1 MSIINSIRSQLAPIH
16 PQGYPFIG
24 GFALASLIL
33 FLIWTPLGWIGT
45 LATAWCAYF
54 FRDPVRVTPLRE
66 GLVVSPADG
75 RVSRVVNAVPPPE
88 LGLSERPL
96 PRISIFM
103 SVFDCHVNRSP
114 MSGRIERMVYRAGKF
129 INADLDKASEDNERN
144 ALIIATARARIG
156 VVQIAGLVARRIV
169 PFVREGQTI
178 VAGDRIGMIRFGSRL
193 DVYLPEGGRAL
204 VAEGQ
209 TAIAGETVLADLA
222 VTDAGRSYQGWLTA
236 ESPAWRYRARSAILP
251 IMTFSPFDPDR
262 LAIRRRRFRAI
273 PVRMLIPNLITLL
286 ALCAGLTA
294 IRLAFE
300 DKLEWALA
308 AIVFAAAL
316 DGLDGRVA
324 RLIKGQSRF
333 GAELDS
339 LADFV
344 NFGCAPGLIVY
355 LWGLHDLGNVGW
367 IARWC
372 LRSAARCG
380 SPAST

>member
-1 MSIINSIRSQLAPIH
+1 MSIINSVRSQLAPIH

-24 GFALASLIL
+24 GFALASLVL
-33 FLIWTPLGWIGT
+33 FFLWTPLGWIAT

-54 FRDPVRVTPLRE
+54 FRDPIRITPLRE

-144 ALIIATARARIG
+144 ALIIATARVRIG

-169 PFVREGQTI
+169 PFVREGQTV

-222 VTDAGRSYQGWLTA
+222 VADAGRT
-236 ESPAWRYRARSAILP
+236 YR
-251 IMTFSPFDPDR
+251 
-262 LAIRRRRFRAI
+262 
-273 PVRMLIPNLITLL
+273 
-286 ALCAGLTA
+286 
-294 IRLAFE
+294 
-300 DKLEWALA
+300 
-308 AIVFAAAL
+308 
-316 DGLDGRVA
+316 
-324 RLIKGQSRF
+324 
-333 GAELDS
+333 
-339 LADFV
+339 
-344 NFGCAPGLIVY
+344 
-355 LWGLHDLGNVGW
+355 VG
-367 IARWC
+367 
-372 LRSAARCG
+372 
-380 SPAST
+380 